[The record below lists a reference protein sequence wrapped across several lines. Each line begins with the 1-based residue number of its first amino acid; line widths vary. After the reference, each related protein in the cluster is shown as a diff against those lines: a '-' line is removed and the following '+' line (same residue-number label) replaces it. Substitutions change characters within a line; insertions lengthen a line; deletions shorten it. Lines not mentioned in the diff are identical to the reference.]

1 MPEIADYLHLED
13 GRVTLPN
20 NDDGVNREYTFQLP
34 SDTATNARGVLTFV
48 VRRSNPGGLTYTITL
63 NGAEEISDNTQTE
76 SSRRAIQEV
85 VSGLKT
91 GTNTLEFE
99 VSGSGTLQLSDI
111 VLWFQRNI

>member
-1 MPEIADYLHLED
+1 MPQIADYLHLED

-20 NDDGVNREYTFQLP
+20 NDDGVNREYSFQLP
-34 SDTATNARGVLTFV
+34 PDTATNSRGVLIFV
-48 VRRSNPGGLTYTITL
+48 ARRPTSGGLTYAITL

-91 GTNTLEFE
+91 GTNTLVFE

-111 VLWFQRNI
+111 VLWFRRNI

>member
-13 GRVTLPN
+13 GRFTLPN
-20 NDDGVNREYTFQLP
+20 NDDGVNREYSFPLP
-34 SDTATNARGVLTFV
+34 LDTSTNSRGVLTFV
-48 VRRSNPGGLTYTITL
+48 ARRSNPGALTYTITL

-85 VSGLKT
+85 VSGLRA
-91 GTNTLEFE
+91 GTNTLVFE
-99 VSGSGTLQLSDI
+99 VSGSGTLQVSDI